1 MDNLEKYI
9 AVYKEDLLHNIIPF
23 WEKYGVDKECG
34 GFLSCLDRDG
44 SILDT
49 DKGLWQMGRFTWVY
63 ATLYNEVENKPEWL
77 ELALHGIDFINKY
90 GFDTDGRM
98 FFTVDREGR
107 PLRKRRYVY
116 SESFAAIAYA
126 ACYKACGKQI
136 YKEKAKQCF
145 DIYYRYTTEK
155 GLMTPK
161 YTNTRP
167 TRGMGGAMIGIAT
180 AQELRKN
187 LDDKSYTLYINDWL
201 DEIQTYFIKEEYKAV
216 MEQVGVNG
224 EVLNHF
230 DGRTLNPGHA
240 IEGAWFIMQ
249 EAIYRN
255 KDKNLIDLGT
265 KMLDW
270 MWEIGWDKK
279 YGGLYYFR
287 DVKGL
292 PVQEYWHDMKFWWPH
307 NEAVIATLMA
317 YELTGNKKYE
327 QWHKMVHDWT
337 FSHFPDREKGEWYG
351 YLHRNGEI
359 SVSLKGNIWKGLF
372 HIPRMYLMAWKI
384 CERIKGQR

>member
-23 WEKYGVDKECG
+23 WEKYGVDKEYG

-201 DEIQTYFIKEEYKAV
+201 SEIQTYFIKEEYKAV

-384 CERIKGQR
+384 CERIKEQR

>member
-23 WEKYGVDKECG
+23 WEKYGVDKEYG

-384 CERIKGQR
+384 CERIKEQR

>member
-240 IEGAWFIMQ
+240 IEGAWFVMQ

>member
-384 CERIKGQR
+384 CERIKEQR

>member
-23 WEKYGVDKECG
+23 WEKYGVDKEYG